1 MAEIY
6 PDAELYPAKPEAVA
20 AYLREHGPD
29 PGVSAE
35 ALTLLASYRF
45 DDPGG
50 DVGMEVHL
58 VRDQAGRLLQ
68 VPLTYRG
75 DPHPAQ
81 DELLT
86 IDHSVLG
93 QRYVYGGLSDTMFL
107 TQLVDTIVG
116 GGVGARHVNVNDG
129 SEITHRVAN
138 VRGTGMSDE
147 DAPSVARAATPGV
160 SEGAVHVPLMG
171 GELIFDLQLD
181 PSDDPSER
189 TPNGMLFGT
198 WPGQDSEVL
207 LATIIPG
214 SRPPVE

>member
-1 MAEIY
+1 MY
-6 PDAELYPAKPEAVA
+6 PSKPEAVA

-29 PGVSAE
+29 PGVSADS
-35 ALTLLASYRF
+35 LTLLASYRF

-58 VRDQAGRLLQ
+58 VTDDTGRLLQ

-75 DPHPAQ
+75 VPHEAL
-81 DELLT
+81 DELLV

-93 QRYVYGGLSDTMFL
+93 RRWVYGGMSDTEFL

-116 GGVGARHVNVNDG
+116 AGVGARHVDMRDG
-129 SEITHRVAN
+129 SEITERVAN

-147 DAPSVARAATPGV
+147 EAPSVAGAANPGL
-160 SEGAVHVPLMG
+160 SEGSVLVPLMG
-171 GELIFDLQLD
+171 GLLVFDLQPDLEV
-181 PSDDPSER
+181 DPSER
-189 TPNGMLFGT
+189 TSNGMLFGT
-198 WPGQDSEVL
+198 WPGQDDEVL